1 MIIINNI
8 SIQNKS
14 ELPIDIEM
22 IVMREKDNNFFNNLN
37 KIIKEQE
44 IISKI
49 GFE

>member
-49 GFE
+49 EFE